1 MDNEVSGLTQ
11 LAGELLKKSLV
22 ALLLSLTLVGVA
34 NASDSILRKPLADV
48 DIDRFTSELQVVVS
62 DPNVMTQV
70 WWIPAEFWASAFT
83 RTNPMLAQQ
92 AMEKLDDY
100 GILAVVQADITPMAS
115 FIFHDR
121 EDVAKRLKVQ
131 FSSYA
136 QQPVVLQEAKELSDS
151 VQLLLNVLAPM
162 FANTMGEL
170 GKNMHLFVMNNCGKN
185 GLIVD
190 PYQQGKVQIT
200 LGGSKTTPEKH
211 LSIELP
217 VDALFEPRYCP
228 NGKPAHISWSY
239 CPWSGK
245 KL

>member
-1 MDNEVSGLTQ
+1 MQSIHTLFKKI
-11 LAGELLKKSLV
+11 AGSLLMVMMLV
-22 ALLLSLTLVGVA
+22 TTVMAA
-34 NASDSILRKPLADV
+34 EEIQRKPLGDI
-48 DIDRFTSELQVVVS
+48 DIDRFTSELQVVTS
-62 DPNVMTQV
+62 DANAMTQV

-83 RTNPMLAQQ
+83 RTNPMLAEQ
-92 AMEKLDDY
+92 AMEKLEDY

-115 FIFHDR
+115 FVFHDR
-121 EDVAKRLKVQ
+121 ENVAERLSVK

-136 QQPVVLQEAKELSDS
+136 NQPVVIKEAKELSDS

-170 GKNMHLFVMNNCGKN
+170 GKNMHLFVMDNRGKN

-190 PYQQGKVQIT
+190 PYEQGKVQISLT
-200 LGGSKTTPEKH
+200 GTKTTPEKH
-211 LSIELP
+211 LSIEFP

-228 NGKPAHISWSY
+228 NGKPAHISWRY

>member
-1 MDNEVSGLTQ
+1 MAQ
-11 LAGELLKKSLV
+11 LAERVWKKRLAAV
-22 ALLLSLTLVGVA
+22 LLSLALVGA
-34 NASDSILRKPLADV
+34 TNASETIQRKPLGDI

-62 DPNVMTQV
+62 DPNAMTQV

-100 GILAVVQADITPMAS
+100 GILAVVQADITPMSS

-121 EDVAKRLKVQ
+121 DNVAQRLNVQ
-131 FSSYA
+131 FSSYS
-136 QQPVVLQEAKELSDS
+136 QPPVVLQEAKELSDS
-151 VQLLLNVLAPM
+151 VQLLLNVLTPM
-162 FANTMGEL
+162 FSNTMGEL
-170 GKNMHLFVMNNCGKN
+170 GKNMHLFVINNRGKN

-190 PYQQGKVQIT
+190 PYEQGKVQIT
-200 LGGSKTTPEKH
+200 LAGTKTTPEKH

-228 NGKPAHISWSY
+228 NGKPAHISWRY